1 MNCAQKA
8 IVSSLLL
15 LLARGAQAQTV
26 EQHTLFTHADCT
38 SCHGDKTSG
47 RVVHSAMAMGCA
59 ACHQVAA
66 DDKTATVRL
75 TMPKEQICFTCHG
88 KSEDEYQHLP
98 YAQGQCVSCH
108 DPHSSNFPMHLRAE
122 VNTLCLGCHAPQG
135 LAGDMIQKTGNQQ
148 PRLERDSHGSRLDPV
163 LQAIHHSSGRFLAL
177 MSVLQYGPQPVTC
190 ISCHQPH
197 SSQDSKLLRK

>member
-1 MNCAQKA
+1 MRCAQKA

-26 EQHTLFTHADCT
+26 EQHTLPTHADCT
-38 SCHGDKTSG
+38 SCHEDKISG
-47 RVVHSAMAMGCA
+47 KVVHSAMAMGCA
-59 ACHQVAA
+59 VCHQVVAEGE
-66 DDKTATVRL
+66 TATVRL
-75 TMPKEQICFTCHG
+75 TMPKEQICFACHG
-88 KSEDEYQHLP
+88 KSGDDYQHPP

-122 VNTLCLGCHAPQG
+122 VTTLCLGCHAPRG
-135 LAGDMIQKTGNQQ
+135 LAGDAVQRTSNQP
-148 PRLERDSHGSRLDPV
+148 PRTESNSHGSKLDPV

-177 MSVLQYGPQPVTC
+177 MPVLQNGSQPVTC

>member
-1 MNCAQKA
+1 MRCAQKA
-8 IVSSLLL
+8 ILSFLLL

-26 EQHTLFTHADCT
+26 EPHTLRADVECS

-59 ACHQVAA
+59 VCHQVVA
-66 DDKTATVRL
+66 DGNTLSVRL
-75 TMPKEQICFTCHG
+75 TMPKEQICFACHG
-88 KSEDEYQHLP
+88 ESGDEYLHPP

-135 LAGDMIQKTGNQQ
+135 LAGDTVQRVGNQP
-148 PRLERDSHGSRLDPV
+148 PRPGSDPHGSKLDPV
-163 LQAIHHSSGRFLAL
+163 LQAIHHSSGRFLAR
-177 MSVLQYGPQPVTC
+177 MSVLQNGPQPVTC
-190 ISCHQPH
+190 MSCHQPH

>member
-1 MNCAQKA
+1 MRCAQKA
-8 IVSSLLL
+8 ILSVLLL
-15 LLARGAQAQTV
+15 VLVRGARAQTV
-26 EQHTLFTHADCT
+26 EPHTLRAGADCT

-59 ACHQVAA
+59 VCHQVVA
-66 DDKTATVRL
+66 DGKTTAVRL
-75 TMPKEQICFTCHG
+75 TMPKGEICFACHG
-88 KSEDEYQHLP
+88 KSGDENQHPP

-122 VNTLCLGCHAPQG
+122 VTTLCLGCHTPQG
-135 LAGDMIQKTGNQQ
+135 LAGDTVQKTSNQQ
-148 PRLERDSHGSRLDPV
+148 PRPESDSHGSKLDPV

-177 MSVLQYGPQPVTC
+177 MSVLQNGPQPVTC